1 MALQHSTAIMKP
13 EDAIGWEPELRHG
26 ETPEQPA
33 NQEAE
38 IWLSWKQKSYGITS
52 TVGFLREC
60 SEKN

>member
-1 MALQHSTAIMKP
+1 MALQRSTATMRP
-13 EDAIGWEPELRHG
+13 EDAIGSEPELRHG

-33 NQEAE
+33 NQKAE

-60 SEKN
+60 